1 MEYEVT
7 HNQNSKITLKSSLIV
22 TACSLLYMAFCA
34 AFIGY
39 KSDQLFLVILF
50 NSLYYISEGSRKF
63 ILGFLIFIVFWIIF
77 DSMKIFPN
85 YLLNKIHIQDLY
97 QAEKSLFGIHDQ
109 GTILTPNEYAQQHSK
124 TFLDVLT
131 GLVYIN
137 WMPIPLL
144 FAFYLFRK
152 NRMQFL
158 QFALAFLFVNLLGF
172 IVYYAFPAA
181 PPWYIQEYGFEEHF
195 NTPGN
200 TAGLARFDDFFGIK
214 LFHGL
219 YAKSSN
225 VFAAMPSLHSAYP
238 IIVLYFAVKNKLGPI
253 TLFFALFMVGT
264 WFSAVYT
271 GHHYI
276 LDVLAGISCALIGL
290 FLFEKVLLKTKA
302 FNAFLLRYKT
312 LIS

>member
-1 MEYEVT
+1 MDYEVT
-7 HNQNSKITLKSSLIV
+7 QSQGSKITWKNGLIV
-22 TACSLLYMAFCA
+22 TAFSLLYMGLCA
-34 AFIGY
+34 TFIGY
-39 KSDQLFLVILF
+39 KSDQLFLVLLF
-50 NSLYYISEGSRKF
+50 NTLYYISEGSRKF

-85 YLLNKIHIQDLY
+85 YLLNEIHIGDLY
-97 QAEKSLFGIHDQ
+97 QAEKSFFGINDE
-109 GTILTPNEYAQQHSK
+109 GTILTPNEYTQKHSV

-131 GLVYIN
+131 GLFYIN
-137 WMPIPLL
+137 WMPIPLI

-181 PPWYIQEYGFEEHF
+181 PPWYVKEYGFDVHY

-238 IIVLYFAVKNKLGPI
+238 IIVLYFGLKNKLGLI
-253 TLFFALFMVGT
+253 NIFFAVFMMGT
-264 WFSAVYT
+264 WFSAVYS

-276 LDVLAGISCALIGL
+276 LDVLAGVTCALTGL

-302 FNAFLLRYKT
+302 FNSFLINYKT